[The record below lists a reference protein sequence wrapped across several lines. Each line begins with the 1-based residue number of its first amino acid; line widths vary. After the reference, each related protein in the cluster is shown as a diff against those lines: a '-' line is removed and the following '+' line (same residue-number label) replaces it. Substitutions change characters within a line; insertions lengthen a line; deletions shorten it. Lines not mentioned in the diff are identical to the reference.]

1 MPPSENV
8 PSPGLLSIDL
18 DALARNFETLRRA
31 AEPGRCGAVV
41 KADAYGLGMAPV
53 AATLY
58 AEGCRD
64 FFIANVA
71 EGERLR
77 AQLDDARIYV
87 LAGIEPGT
95 AARVRAAR
103 LAPVLNSLPQ
113 LHEWM
118 DAGASSDDPVIIHI
132 DTGMSR
138 LGMSQAE
145 VEQLAAD
152 AGRLEKLDIAY
163 VATHF
168 ACADE
173 PAHPLNAEQRKRFDA
188 LRGLLPACPIC
199 VDNSASVLGDRLASG
214 DLVRPGIALYGGNP
228 FVDRANP
235 SVAVVDVASPI
246 LQVRDVV
253 EPVTVGYGATH
264 NVKPPARLATIGVG
278 YADGYPRALGNCA
291 RVSVAGHDAPVVG
304 RVSMDLTTIDVT
316 GLPDALVVPG
326 TLVELIGKHVSLDD
340 VAAAADTISYEILT
354 GLGPRWQRR
363 YVGDRAA
370 RLGLSQ

>member
-8 PSPGLLSIDL
+8 PSPGLVSIDL

-31 AEPGRCGAVV
+31 AEPGRCAAVV

-58 AEGCRD
+58 VEGCRD
-64 FFIANVA
+64 FFVANVT
-71 EGERLR
+71 EGEQLR
-77 AQLDDARIYV
+77 AQLANARVYV

-95 AARVRAAR
+95 AARVRAAQ

-113 LHEWM
+113 AHEWI
-118 DAGASSDDPVIIHI
+118 DAGASSDDTVIIQI

-138 LGMSQAE
+138 LGMSQTE

-152 AGRLEKLDIAY
+152 AGLLARLDIAY
-163 VATHF
+163 IATHF

-173 PAHPLNAEQRKRFDA
+173 PEHPLNAEQLERFDA
-188 LRGLLPACPIC
+188 LRSLLPACPIC
-199 VDNSASVLGDRLASG
+199 IDNSASVLADRRASG

-235 SVAVVDVASPI
+235 METVVAVASPV

-253 EPVTVGYGATH
+253 EPVSVGYGATH
-264 NVKPPARLATIGVG
+264 EVTPPARLATIGVG
-278 YADGYPRALGNCA
+278 YADGYPRALGNRA
-291 RVSVAGHDAPVVG
+291 RVSVAGHDSPVVG

-316 GLPDALVVPG
+316 GLPDALVAPG

-340 VAAAADTISYEILT
+340 VAAAANTISYEILT
-354 GLGPRWQRR
+354 GLGVRWQRR
-363 YVGDRAA
+363 YVGARAA
-370 RLGLSQ
+370 QLGMNQ

>member
-103 LAPVLNSLPQ
+103 LAPVRR
-113 LHEWM
+113 
-118 DAGASSDDPVIIHI
+118 SSSS
-132 DTGMSR
+132 MS
-138 LGMSQAE
+138 
-145 VEQLAAD
+145 
-152 AGRLEKLDIAY
+152 
-163 VATHF
+163 
-168 ACADE
+168 
-173 PAHPLNAEQRKRFDA
+173 
-188 LRGLLPACPIC
+188 
-199 VDNSASVLGDRLASG
+199 
-214 DLVRPGIALYGGNP
+214 
-228 FVDRANP
+228 
-235 SVAVVDVASPI
+235 
-246 LQVRDVV
+246 
-253 EPVTVGYGATH
+253 
-264 NVKPPARLATIGVG
+264 
-278 YADGYPRALGNCA
+278 
-291 RVSVAGHDAPVVG
+291 
-304 RVSMDLTTIDVT
+304 
-316 GLPDALVVPG
+316 
-326 TLVELIGKHVSLDD
+326 
-340 VAAAADTISYEILT
+340 
-354 GLGPRWQRR
+354 
-363 YVGDRAA
+363 
-370 RLGLSQ
+370 